1 MEWEKYLTREENGVK
16 WYSVDAILDDKFG
29 KEGSPERA
37 AFTFESLAWYFGEIL
52 RDRRKEL
59 NLTQKQLA
67 ERIGKERAYIA
78 KIEKG
83 ETDMQLSSFLRIMNA
98 LELTVDLKPIPRRR

>member
-1 MEWEKYLTREENGVK
+1 MEWEKYLTQEKNGVK
-16 WYSVDAILDDKFG
+16 MYSVDAMLDDKFG

-37 AFTFESLAWYFGEIL
+37 AFTIESLAWYFGTIL
-52 RDRRKEL
+52 RERRKML
-59 NLTQKQLA
+59 KLTQKELA

-83 ETDMQLSSFLRIMNA
+83 ETDMQLSSFLRIAMA
-98 LELTVDLKPIPRRR
+98 LGLYLDLSPKS